1 MVAVWSQCGRWSG
14 DAQRRESA
22 GDEQLQLTGTTDGHD
37 RRGTTG
43 RDREGSE
50 WMMIADVGIRWGCI
64 RYAQTAAERRDL
76 VEQAAGW
83 RRVASGR
90 RGEGEGEGEGGEWQ

>member
-1 MVAVWSQCGRWSG
+1 
-14 DAQRRESA
+14 
-22 GDEQLQLTGTTDGHD
+22 
-37 RRGTTG
+37 
-43 RDREGSE
+43 
-50 WMMIADVGIRWGCI
+50 MMIADVGIRWGCI
-64 RYAQTAAERRDL
+64 RYVQTAAERRDL